1 MTPTEAVTDGRCCE
15 GWTRALLDEH
25 GRCERRE
32 LDTCRDALQ
41 GLEEALN
48 EAFDTGLSGPRHSA
62 STLEDLADRLGVPP
76 AAPVPYEPGA
86 AGPDDPG
93 EGA

>member
-15 GWTRALLDEH
+15 GCKCALLDEH

-32 LDTCRDALQ
+32 LDTFRDALQ
-41 GLEEALN
+41 GLEEALS
-48 EAFDTGLSGPRHSA
+48 EAFDTGLSGPRHSGL
-62 STLEDLADRLGVPP
+62 TLEDLVDQLGVLP
-76 AAPVPYEPGA
+76 AALVPYEPGA